1 VPKFYAKVPLCGHL
15 WIEVEAPDAYT
26 AEAEALTQAAR
37 LESQSLPFG
46 SHLLKVTDSPLGRVV
61 LVADAEDSP

>member
-1 VPKFYAKVPLCGHL
+1 MAKFYAKVPMRGHL
-15 WIEVEAPDAYT
+15 WIEVDAPDAYS

-61 LVADAEDSP
+61 LVAEAPE